1 MFNPRRFLTLAA
13 AALALTVPAASH
25 AKPTRHARVA
35 AASDYAYVFNSGSR
49 GLPGYRIYVDTNGHL
64 SSATLLRSGR
74 TTGGRKGTLSP
85 AVRRRFFAD
94 LAAAGRVDALPIM
107 HSPAV
112 HAANAAPGV
121 RVTIH
126 YHGRQS
132 SDLRQAGN
140 GAGETLYQDIKQIAQ
155 VLRLPIPDTP

>member
-1 MFNPRRFLTLAA
+1 MFSQSRFLTLAA
-13 AALALTVPAASH
+13 IASAIVAPAASY
-25 AKPTRHARVA
+25 AKPTRHTRTA
-35 AASDYAYVFNSGSR
+35 AASDYAYVFNSGAR

-85 AVRRRFFAD
+85 AVTRRFFAD
-94 LAAAGRVDALPIM
+94 LAAAGPVDALPM
-107 HSPAV
+107 TPSPAV
-112 HAANAAPGV
+112 AAVNAAPGV
-121 RVTIH
+121 RVTVR

-140 GAGETLYQDIKQIAQ
+140 GAGETLYQDVKQIAQ
-155 VLRLPIPDTP
+155 ALRLPIPDTP